1 MKQALQYITLASAV
15 LLIISILLQNQGAG
29 LGGAWGG
36 EGNFYRSKRGAEKAL
51 FIGTIVLAIIFI
63 GSLLGGLLIK

>member
-1 MKQALQYITLASAV
+1 MKQMLQYMTLISA
-15 LLIISILLQNQGAG
+15 LLLTVVILLQNQGSG

-51 FIGTIVLAIIFI
+51 FVLTIVLAILFI
-63 GSLLGGLLIK
+63 GSLLGGLLVK

>member
-1 MKQALQYITLASAV
+1 MKQILQYVTLISAV
-15 LLIISILLQNQGAG
+15 LLVVVILMQNQGAG

-51 FIGTIVLAIIFI
+51 FIGTIVLSIIFV
-63 GSLLGGLLIK
+63 GSLLGGLLVT

>member
-1 MKQALQYITLASAV
+1 MKHVLQYITFVSAV
-15 LLIISILLQNQGAG
+15 LLVVVVLLQNQGAG

-51 FIGTIVLAIIFI
+51 FVATIVIAIIFT
-63 GSLLGGLLIK
+63 GSLIGGLLVK

>member
-1 MKQALQYITLASAV
+1 MKQILQYVTLISAV
-15 LLIISILLQNQGAG
+15 LLVVVILMQNQGAG

-51 FIGTIVLAIIFI
+51 FIGTIVLSIIFV
-63 GSLLGGLLIK
+63 GSSLGGLLVT

>member
-1 MKQALQYITLASAV
+1 MKQVLQYITLVSAV
-15 LLIISILLQNQGAG
+15 LLVVVVLLQNQGAG

-51 FIGTIVLAIIFI
+51 FVATIVIAIIFT
-63 GSLLGGLLIK
+63 GSLIGGLLVK

>member
-1 MKQALQYITLASAV
+1 MKQILQYITLVSA
-15 LLIISILLQNQGAG
+15 LLLTVVILLQNQGAG

-51 FIGTIVLAIIFI
+51 FIGTIVIATVFV
-63 GSLLGGLLIK
+63 GSLLGGLIIK

>member
-1 MKQALQYITLASAV
+1 MKQALQYITLISA
-15 LLIISILLQNQGAG
+15 LLLVIVILLQNQGAG

-51 FIGTIVLAIIFI
+51 FVFTIVLAVLFI
-63 GSLLGGLLIK
+63 GSLLGGLFVK

>member
-1 MKQALQYITLASAV
+1 MKQLLQYITLISAI
-15 LLIISILLQNQGAG
+15 LLVVVILLQNQGAG

-51 FIGTIVLAIIFI
+51 FVGTIVLGIIFV
-63 GSLLGGLLIK
+63 GSLLGGLLVK

>member
-1 MKQALQYITLASAV
+1 MKQILQYVTLISAV
-15 LLIISILLQNQGAG
+15 LLVVVILMQNQGAG

-51 FIGTIVLAIIFI
+51 FIGTIVLSVIFI
-63 GSLLGGLLIK
+63 GSLLGGLLVT

>member
-1 MKQALQYITLASAV
+1 MKQILQYVTLISAV
-15 LLIISILLQNQGAG
+15 LLVVVILMQNQGAG

-51 FIGTIVLAIIFI
+51 FIGTIVLSVVFI
-63 GSLLGGLLIK
+63 GSLLGGLLVT

>member
-1 MKQALQYITLASAV
+1 MKQILQYVTLISAV
-15 LLIISILLQNQGAG
+15 LLTVVILLQNQGAG

-51 FIGTIVLAIIFI
+51 FYATIVIAIIFV
-63 GSLLGGLLIK
+63 GSLLGGLVVK

>member
-1 MKQALQYITLASAV
+1 MKQLLQYITLISAV
-15 LLIISILLQNQGAG
+15 LLVVVILLQNQGAG

-51 FIGTIVLAIIFI
+51 FVGTIVIAIVFVA
-63 GSLLGGLLIK
+63 SLLGGLLVK